1 MVQESSFVDN
11 EVTYGVKNLYDVCP
25 GDSTRSMESTIS
37 SRSVASLRKELRIPA
52 VWKRRK
58 IVAEEAKRG

>member
-1 MVQESSFVDN
+1 
-11 EVTYGVKNLYDVCP
+11 
-25 GDSTRSMESTIS
+25 MESTIS